1 MPLLTA
7 AESISVLRRLAPL
20 QQFRG
25 RVPGARDAVRWL
37 ELRPKF
43 NGIELWVFD
52 VDDVGT
58 ADHVDIA
65 AFPPTSGSPP
75 AFPVSIQAT
84 AAAAFDYAQS
94 QFGAL
99 AGAWREPGQLPDDY
113 AAFVRAQRP
122 STWTPEME

>member
-7 AESISVLRRLAPL
+7 AESTAVLRRLAPL

-58 ADHVDIA
+58 ADHVDLTS
-65 AFPPTSGSPP
+65 FPPTSGSPP
-75 AFPVSIQAT
+75 SFPVSTQPT
-84 AAAAFDYAQS
+84 GRAAMDYAQS
-94 QFGAL
+94 QFGA
-99 AGAWREPGQLPDDY
+99 AADAWREPGELPLDY
-113 AAFVRAQRP
+113 ADFVRSQRP
-122 STWTPEME
+122 STWTADGA